1 MFSRVTAIPIF
12 TMAIMVLFCTISGCM
27 SVRTSD
33 THNTTIALQE
43 YNTWAAEQKLFD
55 REIRSD
61 LQRISADTT
70 SYNAEIVRENPD
82 LTLIRKNTGDE
93 KQLVNGWTNELAKLS
108 LATDSFERNTSGLT
122 YGNDHQTRQQLAL
135 MIQYMRIYAISIG
148 NAQQHLIDYTNN
160 EGMYFGSENPDYWND
175 GDLQAAL
182 NARQLAASS
191 LSEGDVALG
200 NLTSQA
206 QILQQSQ

>member
-1 MFSRVTAIPIF
+1 MFSRVTVISIF

-33 THNTTIALQE
+33 THNTTMALQE
-43 YNTWAAEQKLFD
+43 YNGWAAEQKQFD
-55 REIRSD
+55 REIQSD
-61 LQRISADTT
+61 LQRISADTAN
-70 SYNAEIVRENPD
+70 YNTEIVRENPD
-82 LTLIRKNTGDE
+82 LTLIRKNTGGE
-93 KQLVNGWTNELAKLS
+93 KQLVNAWASELARLNF
-108 LATDSFERNTSGLT
+108 ATDTFEKNTSGLT
-122 YGNDHQTRQQLAL
+122 YGNNQQTQQQLAL
-135 MIQYMRIYAISIG
+135 MVQYMRIYAISIG

-160 EGMYFGSENPDYWND
+160 EGMYFGSDDPDYWND
-175 GDLQAAL
+175 ADLQSAL

-191 LSEGDVALG
+191 LSEGDAALR